1 MALLQLTII
10 PLGTDTTSVGEYV
23 ADVQKALENE
33 NVAFKL
39 TDMGTLLEGDI
50 QTLLQAVSQIYE
62 LPFNRGAQRVVTQM
76 VIDDRRDKD
85 IAIGDKTAAV
95 QKRLAEEV
103 GQHQD
108 LHHSSRI
115 WQNLLQL
122 NEVFRQEL

>member
-33 NVAFKL
+33 NVSFKL
-39 TDMGTLLEGDI
+39 SDMGTLLEGDI
-50 QTLLQAVSQIYE
+50 QTLLQVVARIYE

-85 IAIGDKTAAV
+85 ISIGDKTAAV
-95 QKRLAEEV
+95 QKRLAEEE
-103 GQHQD
+103 
-108 LHHSSRI
+108 
-115 WQNLLQL
+115 N
-122 NEVFRQEL
+122 

>member
-33 NVAFKL
+33 NVSFKL

-50 QTLLQAVSQIYE
+50 QTLLQVVSRIYE

-85 IAIGDKTAAV
+85 ISIGDKTAAV
-95 QKRLAEEV
+95 QKRLAEEE
-103 GQHQD
+103 
-108 LHHSSRI
+108 
-115 WQNLLQL
+115 N
-122 NEVFRQEL
+122 

>member
-33 NVAFKL
+33 NVSFKL

-50 QTLLQAVSQIYE
+50 QTLLQVVSRIYE

-85 IAIGDKTAAV
+85 ISIGDKTAAV
-95 QKRLAEEV
+95 QKRLAEEEN
-103 GQHQD
+103 Q
-108 LHHSSRI
+108 
-115 WQNLLQL
+115 
-122 NEVFRQEL
+122 